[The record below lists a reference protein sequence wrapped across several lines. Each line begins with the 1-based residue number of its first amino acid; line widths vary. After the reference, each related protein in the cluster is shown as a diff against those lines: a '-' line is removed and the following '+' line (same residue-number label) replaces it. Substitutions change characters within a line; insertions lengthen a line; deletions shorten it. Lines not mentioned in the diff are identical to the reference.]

1 MKKVPNLLRIEDLS
15 VIYQKRNIL
24 KNIFLDVNEGEIVGL
39 IGESGS
45 GKSTMLS
52 AILGMLNNDG
62 RVLNGKIYYK
72 EKNLLSMKRND
83 MRHILGSKIGIVYQN
98 ATTSL
103 NPIKKIGNQ
112 FYDVIRAHKDT
123 TYYDAMISTKQIL
136 KKLELNNIEDIMNL
150 YPFELSGGMNQ
161 RISIGLA
168 MVLEP
173 ELLLVDEPTS
183 SLDIISQKKVI
194 HELKLLRDSL
204 NTAIILVTH
213 NINVA
218 SDISDRIVVMH
229 EGNIIDDGEPH
240 MIIKTT
246 HPYTRRL
253 IKAVPKLKYS

>member
-1 MKKVPNLLRIEDLS
+1 MKKVSTLLKIEDLS
-15 VIYQKRNIL
+15 VIYQKRKIL
-24 KNIFLDVNEGEIVGL
+24 KNISLDVNEGEIIGL

-62 RVLNGKIYYK
+62 SVSNGKIYYK
-72 EKNLLSMKRND
+72 EKNLLSVKKND
-83 MRHILGSKIGIVYQN
+83 MRHILGNKIGIVYQN

-112 FYDVIRAHKDT
+112 FFDVIRAHKKI
-123 TYYDAMISTKQIL
+123 TYYDAMISTKQML
-136 KKLELNNIEDIMNL
+136 KKLELNNVEDIMNA

-161 RISIGLA
+161 RVSIGLA
-168 MVLEP
+168 MILEP

-194 HELKLLRDSL
+194 CELKLLRDTL

-213 NINVA
+213 NINIA
-218 SDISDRIVVMH
+218 SNISDRIVVMH
-229 EGNIIDDGEPH
+229 DGNIIEYGEPH
-240 MIIKTT
+240 RIIKTN
-246 HPYTRRL
+246 HPYTKNL
-253 IKAVPKLKYS
+253 IKAVPKLEYS